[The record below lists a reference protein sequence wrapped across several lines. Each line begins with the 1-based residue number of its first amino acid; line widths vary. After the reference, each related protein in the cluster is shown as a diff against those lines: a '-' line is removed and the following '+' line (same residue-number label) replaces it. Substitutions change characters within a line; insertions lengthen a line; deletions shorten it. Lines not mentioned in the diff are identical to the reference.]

1 MFSHQ
6 LKYGFALAMWLG
18 LAALAVFGALHHAIS
33 SSQLPLP

>member
-6 LKYGFALAMWLG
+6 LKYGFALATWLA

-33 SSQLPLP
+33 NSQLPLP